1 MCIMHE
7 IQVFYCLFSHTYPQ
21 EGRRE
26 NEVNVCGSIQ
36 IFQCGGMVIAEFG
49 VYFVFFFHFHHRF
62 GSSSDN
68 FTMRERKSLR
78 RIDKA
83 NPEKTTK
90 SSNASNSNINNKRNS
105 DKSMEGKARQSEE
118 KTLEEESQS

>member
-26 NEVNVCGSIQ
+26 NEVKVCGSIQ

-49 VYFVFFFHFHHRF
+49 VYFVFFFSFPPSFWLIIRQLY
-62 GSSSDN
+62 N
-68 FTMRERKSLR
+68 ARAKEL
-78 RIDKA
+78 
-83 NPEKTTK
+83 EK
-90 SSNASNSNINNKRNS
+90 N
-105 DKSMEGKARQSEE
+105 RQSQPRKNDEVKQCQQQQHQQQE
-118 KTLEEESQS
+118 K